1 MKEHFQ
7 LTVADIFKRKHFEQ
21 ALVIAGN
28 EGNQRTVKWVHV
40 VEVTSIRNLLNGN
53 ELILSTG
60 VAWKDNMKLFVSMV
74 KEFIDNKAAGLCI
87 EMGTYLTKVPDEV
100 IEIAN
105 EYQFPIIIFQK
116 EVPFVEITQDIHSV
130 IINQQYQKIS
140 DLENY
145 SQSLNKRLLTIETY
159 EDILQFIFSALDVQI
174 IFRLK
179 SQEHEFVPE
188 ISKSEQYS
196 IIHQLEEAKL
206 QANDFIASSPIF
218 LFGQEYAELF
228 IYSKDIPISE
238 YDLLILDRTATA
250 IAQHLLRDLYVEE
263 KKRVEEFEW
272 LHGWLEGEHS
282 FEDIH
287 EYLLENGIKGKTN
300 DAIVLITKQTPIKEK
315 ASHDVT
321 YLKLLFRS
329 FFEQNGFAVFFVEK
343 RNEITFILLNNRT
356 KKNLKERIKN
366 AIESI
371 QESEFIRKQNPGR
384 LMIGAGKFIHS
395 VRDVHRSYQT
405 AKETLRIQQKMTN
418 KQFFY
423 FYEDL
428 HLYRLISQMSKH
440 TDLQEIALEYL
451 HPVIQYDQKY
461 NAKLLETLKAYLEC
475 NGSKQETSNKLFIVR
490 QTLYHRLQKLENLLG
505 EDFMEHEKRVA
516 IEFMLFVHGYL
527 AAAQPTKANQP
538 SEEVVTN
545 RIHVK

>member
-7 LTVADIFKRKHFEQ
+7 LTTADILKRKHFEKSI
-21 ALVIAGN
+21 VIAGE
-28 EGNQRTVKWVHV
+28 EGIHRIVKWVHV

-60 VAWKDNMKLFVSMV
+60 VAWKDNVDLFVSMV
-74 KEFIDNKAAGLCI
+74 KEFIENNAAGLCL
-87 EMGTYLTKVPDEV
+87 EMGTYMSEVPAEV
-100 IEIAN
+100 IDLAN
-105 EYQFPIIIFQK
+105 DHHFPIIVFQK

-179 SQEHEFVPE
+179 NQEYEFVPE
-188 ISKSEQYS
+188 ISRHEQIS
-196 IIHQLEEAKL
+196 IIAKL
-206 QANDFIASSPIF
+206 QEAKTQPYGHIASTPIF
-218 LFGQEYAELF
+218 LFGQEYAELVV
-228 IYSKDIPISE
+228 YSKDIPISE
-238 YDLLILDRTATA
+238 YDSLILDRTATA
-250 IAQHLLRDLYVEE
+250 LAQHLLRDLFVEE

-272 LHGWLEGEHS
+272 LRGWLDGEHS
-282 FEDIH
+282 LEDIY
-287 EYLLENGIKGKTN
+287 EYLVENGIKPKTS
-300 DAIVLITKQTPIKEK
+300 DVAVIITKLIPVKEK
-315 ASHDVT
+315 LSQDVT

-329 FFEQNGFAVFFVEK
+329 VFEQNGFAVFFVEK

-356 KKNLKERIKN
+356 KKNLKERIKK

-371 QESEFIRKQNPGR
+371 QDSEFIRQQTSAK
-384 LMIGAGKFIHS
+384 LIIAAGKFIQS
-395 VRDVHRSYQT
+395 LSEVHKSYQT

-418 KQFFY
+418 KQIY
-423 FYEDL
+423 HFYEDL
-428 HLYRLISQMSKH
+428 HLYRLISQMSRH
-440 TDLQEIALEYL
+440 TDLHELASEYL
-451 HPVIQYDQKY
+451 QPVIQYDQQY
-461 NAKLLETLKAYLEC
+461 NGKLLETLKAYLEC

-490 QTLYHRLQKLENLLG
+490 QTLYHRLHKLENLLG

-516 IEFMLFVHGYL
+516 IEFMLLVHDYL
-527 AAAQPTKANQP
+527 SASQFKKANQAL
-538 SEEVVTN
+538 
-545 RIHVK
+545 

>member
-7 LTVADIFKRKHFEQ
+7 LTVADIIKRKHFEQ
-21 ALVIAGN
+21 AMVIAGN
-28 EGNQRTVKWVHV
+28 GGIQRNVKWVHV

-74 KEFIDNKAAGLCI
+74 KEFIENNAAGLCL
-87 EMGTYLTKVPDEV
+87 ELGTYLADVPDEV

-105 EYQFPIIIFQK
+105 AHQFPIIIFQN

-174 IFRLK
+174 IFRQK
-179 SQEHEFVPE
+179 NQEYEFVPE
-188 ISKSEQYS
+188 ISFPEQDS
-196 IIHQLEEAKL
+196 IIHQLEEAKT
-206 QANDFIASSPIF
+206 QAYDHIASTPIF

-228 IYSKDIPISE
+228 IYSKEIPISE
-238 YDLLILDRTATA
+238 FELLILDRTATA
-250 IAQHLLRDLYVEE
+250 LAQHLLRDLYVEE

-272 LHGWLEGEHS
+272 LHGWLDGEHS
-282 FEDIH
+282 VENIH
-287 EYLLENGIKGKTN
+287 EYLTENGLKAKTN
-300 DAIVLITKQTPIKEK
+300 EAVVLITKQIPMSDKG
-315 ASHDVT
+315 SQDGT
-321 YLKLLFRS
+321 YMKLLFRS
-329 FFEQNGFAVFFVEK
+329 VFEQNGFAVFFVEK
-343 RNEITFILLNNRT
+343 SREMIFILLNNRA
-356 KKNLKERIKN
+356 KKNVKERIKK

-371 QESEFIRKQNPGR
+371 QDSEFIRKQT
-384 LMIGAGKFIHS
+384 AGKFMIAAGKLIPS
-395 VRDVHRSYQT
+395 ISDVHKSYQT

-418 KQFFY
+418 KQIYY

-440 TDLQEIALEYL
+440 TDLQELASEYL
-451 HPVIQYDQKY
+451 HPVIQYDKKY
-461 NAKLLETLKAYLEC
+461 NGKLLETLKAYLEC

-505 EDFMEHEKRVA
+505 EDFMGHEKRVA
-516 IEFMLFVHGYL
+516 IEFMLLVHDYL
-527 AAAQPTKANQP
+527 ATAKPNNVFEAK
-538 SEEVVTN
+538 
-545 RIHVK
+545 